1 MMRFLWMGGYY
12 PFVWPS
18 YAVTFLV
25 IGLNIHW
32 AKRLLVRARRAAHRR
47 MEIQLEMQEEPT

>member
-1 MMRFLWMGGYY
+1 MGGYY